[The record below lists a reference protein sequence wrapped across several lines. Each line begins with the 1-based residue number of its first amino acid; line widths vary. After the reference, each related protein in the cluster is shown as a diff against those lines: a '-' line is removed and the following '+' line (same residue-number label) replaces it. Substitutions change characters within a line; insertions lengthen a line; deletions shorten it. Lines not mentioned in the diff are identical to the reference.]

1 MFQNF
6 TGLRKYDYNLKGRR
20 EKKKIEFKHQYWRE
34 MSESLL
40 ELQQS
45 QSRKTSLTVTL
56 QPLTATAE
64 FQGNF
69 CRGVAPFL
77 TTSGAEEGRVGGARR

>member
-6 TGLRKYDYNLKGRR
+6 TGLRKYDSSLKSRR
-20 EKKKIEFKHQYWRE
+20 EKKIEFKHQYWRE

-56 QPLTATAE
+56 QPLTATTE

-77 TTSGAEEGRVGGARR
+77 TTSGAEEGRGARR